1 MYVCVK
7 IFGSSGLK
15 DVNNYELIALDTAVK
30 QDEMVRLS
38 FNHSEFY

>member
-1 MYVCVK
+1 MNVCVK
-7 IFGSSGLK
+7 IIDTSGLK

-30 QDEMVRLS
+30 QDKMARLS